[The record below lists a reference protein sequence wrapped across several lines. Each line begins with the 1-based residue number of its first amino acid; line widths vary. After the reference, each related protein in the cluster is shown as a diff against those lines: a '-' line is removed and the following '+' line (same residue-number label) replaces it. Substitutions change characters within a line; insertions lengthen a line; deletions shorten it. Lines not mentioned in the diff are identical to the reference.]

1 MINPDDTPLG
11 RYKKRRQSEKTMEK
25 ALGFDEIP
33 SSSSSRTPYLHST
46 KRRSN
51 TGRSYSGRSS
61 SYSGRSSSRSQAP
74 YDDEADKRR
83 RAREQARQEELLYR
97 TGTPE
102 QIRAYEA
109 MKELLRIETGQLV
122 ASRRRQDGLN
132 YLRASADWE
141 FFQKTII

>member
-1 MINPDDTPLG
+1 MINPVDTPLG
-11 RYKKRRQSEKTMEK
+11 RYKKRRQSEK

-61 SYSGRSSSRSQAP
+61 LRSQAP

-83 RAREQARQEELLYR
+83 RAREQARLEELLYR

-102 QIRAYEA
+102 QIRAYKA
-109 MKELLRIETGQLV
+109 MKEMFNIE
-122 ASRRRQDGLN
+122 
-132 YLRASADWE
+132 
-141 FFQKTII
+141 